1 MPPKADQNRDKNVLM
16 AIIMPRALAIDS
28 PTSGLVGLPIQP
40 DGDRVSQAEA
50 NAITQDTKIDQVRN
64 MDFPRRNDDM
74 KKFNAC
80 ERACT
85 AGDSAVNDGRCSR
98 RLHAQRHE
106 GERSTTSY
114 DP

>member
-1 MPPKADQNRDKNVLM
+1 M
-16 AIIMPRALAIDS
+16 AAAATFIDDEAAS
-28 PTSGLVGLPIQP
+28 EMTTP
-40 DGDRVSQAEA
+40 A
-50 NAITQDTKIDQVRN
+50 NASAGTQSDASSAPMGT
-64 MDFPRRNDDM
+64 
-74 KKFNAC
+74 
-80 ERACT
+80 EACT